1 MADLLH
7 HRGQAAGVE
16 EVFHQETA
24 GRLQVDQA
32 GHLRAELV
40 PVVELELH
48 AHAAGRA
55 SDRRWIELQL
65 AQDGEAHAW
74 RQPHTQA
81 AIELTQRR
89 TAIDEH
95 AGATSHA
102 RLTGVRQRRR
112 VEMEVRGG
120 HRNARES
127 VVLAVTVAV
136 VADGLAEELEAGVVA
151 RALLHAHEQTAVIG
165 RERERHLARRRAVHG
180 RQRLQWPE
188 LVPARLAL
196 RQRERRRGLH
206 ERPERRREPVTIRHA
221 KGRLLVA
228 LGRTELAIKEYEDLK
243 LTLLYKYDEK
253 LLESN
258 AELGV
263 YLENEKIFE
272 ASRTQFRE
280 VMKTR
285 CAALLSALKIKIDD
299 KNAKIQL
306 YLKMRKYNEERAE
319 KDILALLE
327 DYFKRKKKAKLIWED
342 DKRKGLSER
351 EAAVNDLLRWMN
363 TDLDRM
369 LMTVE
374 TNAFNDAIVS
384 LFSYEE
390 TPQYPQERNR
400 RSLFRDGKFR

>member
-1 MADLLH
+1 MNLTDLTLSNNAIVTLENV
-7 HRGQAAGVE
+7 GE
-16 EVFHQETA
+16 LKELVFLSVNNNRLSNLGDTI
-24 GRLQVDQA
+24 RNIKSLPKLQVLNLVGNKFDQKNYHEFLIF
-32 GHLRAELV
+32 HLKDTLKY
-40 PVVELELH
+40 
-48 AHAAGRA
+48 
-55 SDRRWIELQL
+55 
-65 AQDGEAHAW
+65 
-74 RQPHTQA
+74 
-81 AIELTQRR
+81 
-89 TAIDEH
+89 ID
-95 AGATSHA
+95 SKFIDSN
-102 RLTGVRQRRR
+102 
-112 VEMEVRGG
+112 MI
-120 HRNARES
+120 
-127 VVLAVTVAV
+127 TVA
-136 VADGLAEELEAGVVA
+136 GS
-151 RALLHAHEQTAVIG
+151 HED
-165 RERERHLARRRAVHG
+165 RYKL
-180 RQRLQWPE
+180 PE
-188 LVPARLAL
+188 LDEKPDDSN
-196 RQRERRRGLH
+196 
-206 ERPERRREPVTIRHA
+206 
-221 KGRLLVA
+221 KKKD
-228 LGRTELAIKEYEDLK
+228 ELAIKEYEDLK

-342 DKRKGLSER
+342 DKRKSLSER

-384 LFSYEE
+384 IFSYAE
-390 TPQYPQERNR
+390 TPQYPQEGN
-400 RSLFRDGKFR
+400 